1 MRVLQLG
8 KHYPPYVGGTEKV
21 IQVLTET
28 LNFFGIKTD
37 VLCSNHLRSFEE
49 LDFGGYKVIK
59 TPRWFKFASTS
70 ISPLMIKKLRE
81 IMDDYDIIHVH
92 MPDPMANLALFFARP
107 KSKIVVQWH
116 MDIVRQKLL
125 LPLYKP
131 LLVWLFKRADLIL
144 LSSQKVKKESQFKE
158 FFKEKGEV
166 LPLPFDNEE
175 FKKAGIDESFK
186 RRILELSKKRKI
198 VLSVGRLV
206 YYKGFDVLIKAG
218 KLLPEDLT
226 IFIVGEGPLR
236 RKLEVLIKKLN
247 LQDKVFLLGEI
258 VDRSKLFACYEVCHL
273 FCLPSLYRSESFGIV
288 QLEAMSFGKP
298 VISTR
303 IPASGVCEVNIDGET
318 GLCVEPGDEKALAE
332 AILTLI
338 KDKELYQRLSAKA
351 LKHTEKFYKDRIVKK
366 LIDLYRNLLQ
376 VE

>member
-28 LNFFGIKTD
+28 LNAFGIKTD
-37 VLCSNHLRSFEE
+37 VLCSNHLRCFEE
-49 LDFGGYKVIK
+49 LNFGGYRVIK
-59 TPRWFKFASTS
+59 TPRWFKILSTS

-92 MPDPMANLALFFARP
+92 MPDPMANLALFLVKPRC
-107 KSKIVVQWH
+107 KVVVQWH
-116 MDIVRQKLL
+116 MDIVKQKLL

-144 LSSQKVKKESQFKE
+144 LSSQRVKNESQFKD

-166 LPLPFDNEE
+166 LPLPFDSKE
-175 FKKAGIDESFK
+175 FKKVGIDEDLKKELLEKSGG
-186 RRILELSKKRKI
+186 RRV

-206 YYKGFDVLIKAG
+206 YYKGFDILIKAA
-218 KLLPEDLT
+218 KLLPDEVV

-236 RKLEVLIKKLN
+236 KKLERLITQLG
-247 LQDKVFLLGEI
+247 LLSKVFLLGSI
-258 VDRSKLFACYEVCHL
+258 VERNRLAACYEVSYL
-273 FCLPSLYRSESFGIV
+273 FCLPSIYKTESFGLV

-298 VISTR
+298 VISTKL
-303 IPASGVCEVNIDGET
+303 PASGVCEVNLDGET

-332 AILTLI
+332 AITNLIEDKTL
-338 KDKELYQRLSAKA
+338 Y
-351 LKHTEKFYKDRIVKK
+351 EKFSTNAIKHVERFSKEKICKR
-366 LIDLYRNLLQ
+366 LIDLYQNLLTG
-376 VE
+376 